1 MKCSFLKNSFV
12 KRNFWLLSF
21 ALAAL
26 AISEIGASQSSSGD
40 SEAGNAASNKKPVAM
55 SQKAAQAQAKS
66 NTSTSSAKKS
76 LPEGKEAARPKSLD
90 IDPEEVGDTKLIEQS
105 RTNIDFSESLIDGK
119 MNAPSGFLIQGRL
132 SQDLTRMV
140 RLRTSFKPEMLK
152 STGIPDQEK

>member
-40 SEAGNAASNKKPVAM
+40 SEAGNAASNKKPVAT
-55 SQKAAQAQAKS
+55 SQKAAQAKS

-76 LPEGKEAARPKSLD
+76 LPEGKEAARSKSLD